1 MTLVLDAGALLAVER
16 GDRELMALL
25 KGELRRRR
33 APVTHGGVV
42 RQIWRGGKRHERL
55 AAFLRGVAVAPLDED
70 LGRRSGAL
78 LGRARRS
85 DVIDAAVV
93 LLACTRSMSSHA
105 RSAPDWPP
113 RVAARTSTVLA
124 PPAVPARC
132 SRAAARAPYGA

>member
-25 KGELRRRR
+25 KGELQLRR

-42 RQIWRGGKRHERL
+42 GQVWRGGKRQERL
-55 AAFLRGVAVAPLDED
+55 AAFLRGVAVAPLDAD

-78 LGRARRS
+78 LGHARRS

-93 LLACTRSMSSHA
+93 LLAEDGDSIL
-105 RSAPDWPP
+105 
-113 RVAARTSTVLA
+113 TSDVEDLEPLA
-124 PPAVPARC
+124 EKAGVHVDLVPV
-132 SRAAARAPYGA
+132 